1 MENSKAIFWISATL
15 LVGLSASPYLVWTVS
30 AASKMEH
37 ALGTGQGVWS
47 TQQLACT
54 GCPLLLFD
62 DDLFTVSKTEAKA
75 ETKQAILKIQNMTC
89 SL

>member
-15 LVGLSASPYLVWTVS
+15 LVGLSAFPYLVWTVP

-37 ALGTGQGVWS
+37 TSGTGQGVRR

-62 DDLFTVSKTEAKA
+62 NDLFTVSKTEAKA
-75 ETKQAILKIQNMTC
+75 ETKQVVLEVRNMTC

>member
-1 MENSKAIFWISATL
+1 MENSKAIFWLSATL
-15 LVGLSASPYLVWTVS
+15 LVGLSAFPYLVWTVS
-30 AASKMEH
+30 AASKMEQ
-37 ALGTGQGVWS
+37 ASWTGQGVRS

-62 DDLFTVSKTEAKA
+62 NDFFTDSKTEATA
-75 ETKQAILKIQNMTC
+75 EIKQVVLEVQNMTC